1 MVKLPKKA
9 AFSFVEILFAIIA
22 LGVLIAPI
30 FSMFSQGSSG
40 TVRNRNDI
48 LAQQHASNLLAYA
61 FALPYDHVMLETGPA
76 REVGELNVP
85 AGSEVLPLGMEE
97 EMFRR
102 TIEVSEVKPV
112 DWRFSYKTVVVKV
125 AWKQANEVLREIQI
139 AGLVTR

>member
-1 MVKLPKKA
+1 MAKLLKKA

-22 LGVLIAPI
+22 LGILIAPI

-61 FALPYDHVMLETGPA
+61 FALPYDHAMLETGPA

-102 TIEVSEVKPV
+102 TIEVGEVKPV
-112 DWRFSYKTVVVKV
+112 DWRFSYKTVIVKV
-125 AWKQANEVLREIQI
+125 AWKEANEVLREIQI